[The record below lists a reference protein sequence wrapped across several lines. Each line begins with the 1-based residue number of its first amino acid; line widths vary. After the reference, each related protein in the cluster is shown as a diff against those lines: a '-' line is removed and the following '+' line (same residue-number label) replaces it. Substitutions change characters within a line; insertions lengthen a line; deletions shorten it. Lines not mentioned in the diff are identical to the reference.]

1 MRQRIGLLTLL
12 VADDDE
18 AIAYDSEK
26 RGGARGGH
34 FDPCDEAPGR
44 RGSAGRDRES
54 GLLLAEAADEA
65 QRRARKEKIRT
76 LDPRFV
82 VWGHTSGSGQLRR
95 SGRAPA
101 ISALPR

>member
-26 RGGARGGH
+26 PGGALVEDTLISATRRWVVV
-34 FDPCDEAPGR
+34 APQGAIGR
-44 RGSAGRDRES
+44 AGCCWPRLPMRPN
-54 GLLLAEAADEA
+54 GAP
-65 QRRARKEKIRT
+65 EKIRT

-82 VWGHTSGSGQLRR
+82 VWGHTSGSGHWTKPLAR
-95 SGRAPA
+95 
-101 ISALPR
+101 

>member
-26 RGGARGGH
+26 PGGALVE
-34 FDPCDEAPGR
+34 DTLISAPGR

-54 GLLLAEAADEA
+54 GLLAEAADEA
-65 QRRARKEKIRT
+65 QRRARK
-76 LDPRFV
+76 D
-82 VWGHTSGSGQLRR
+82 SN
-95 SGRAPA
+95 A
-101 ISALPR
+101 